1 MQFCYPVGI
10 GKNDADPAF
19 RSKGLQFS
27 SQNRDLMIHSM
38 DRQDLRKVETFDV
51 KPPQNLKY
59 AVRSFEFIL
68 NTEVTTYCPTYEN
81 EITEFSISPSDS
93 LPEGLKLNSATGEI
107 SGKPTRIKDYYSFT
121 VTGMN
126 SAGSATTV
134 IEIMVRK
141 GSCPPEGY
149 FPRTEVGDED
159 IVVPCDESQG
169 LYGEDVRRCVLGKRD
184 GEWKTIKSCSTRSPK
199 ETKGMIIV
207 VVVVIVVIAA
217 VVGIVLVQKKKKN
230 MTVSIKHPQDIE
242 GNGRMLG

>member
-1 MQFCYPVGI
+1 MQFCYLVGI

-19 RSKGLQFS
+19 RSKDLQFS
-27 SQNRDLMIHSM
+27 SQNSDLMIHSM

-59 AVRSFEFIL
+59 ASSSFEFMMD
-68 NTEVTTYCPTYEN
+68 TEVTTNCPTYEN

-93 LPEGLKLNSATGEI
+93 LPEGLTLNSATGEI

-126 SAGSATTV
+126 SAGSTTTV
-134 IEIMVRK
+134 IEINVRK
-141 GSCPPEGY
+141 GYCPPEGY

-184 GEWKTIKSCSTRSPK
+184 GEWKTIKSCSTKSPK
-199 ETKGMIIV
+199 ETIIV

-230 MTVSIKHPQDIE
+230 MTVSIKQPQDIE

>member
-59 AVRSFEFIL
+59 ASSSFEFMMD
-68 NTEVTTYCPTYEN
+68 TEVTTNRPTYEN

-107 SGKPTRIKDYYSFT
+107 SGKPTRIGDYYSFT

-134 IEIMVRK
+134 IRIVVRK
-141 GSCPPEGY
+141 DFCPAGGQ
-149 FPRTEVGDED
+149 FPRTDVGSAD

-169 LYGEDVRRCVLGKRD
+169 LYGEDVRRCVLGKKN
-184 GEWKTIKSCSTRSPK
+184 GEWQIIKSCSAKSPK
-199 ETKGMIIV
+199 ETIIV

-217 VVGIVLVQKKKKN
+217 VVGVVLVQKKKKN